1 MLLVLAILGCG
12 LQFDAVSISP
22 IYGWVDGCNTVT
34 IAGHGFGDDVTATIG
49 ANAVTGIVLPTK
61 ELDKGFRFDAV
72 VPAASAP
79 GLYDVSV
86 TTGGV
91 TSVITG
97 SGGYT
102 YVACPAR
109 GTIDAL
115 GADAGAA
122 GATVELT
129 GCSLDAALKVQLVGA
144 DGVAVGD
151 AAPLTSACGT
161 ARTAFSVPAVPEG
174 AYYLTLVD
182 ETGATVSGGI
192 CPPPDT
198 ADTAAPVCVD
208 FPFTVGAAR

>member
-1 MLLVLAILGCG
+1 MLLILAFIGCG

-49 ANAVTGIVLPTK
+49 ANAVTDIVLPTN
-61 ELDKGFRFDAV
+61 ELDRGFRFDAV
-72 VPAASAP
+72 VPTGAAP
-79 GLYDVSV
+79 GLYDVTV

-91 TSVITG
+91 SSVITG

-109 GTIDAL
+109 GTIDAV
-115 GADAGAA
+115 GASSAGA
-122 GATVELT
+122 GASVEMT
-129 GCSLDAALKVQLVGA
+129 GCSLDVGLKMQFIGA

-151 AAPLTSACGT
+151 PAPLTSACGT
-161 ARTAFSVPAVPEG
+161 ARTTFTVPAVPDG
-174 AYYLTLVD
+174 AYYVTLVD
-182 ETGATVSGGI
+182 EAGTTVSGGI

-208 FPFTVGAAR
+208 HPFTVGAAR